1 MSKRNLI
8 AFIMVFCLCCAIIT
22 QVPAQDPIP
31 CEELQLMVQDSVG
44 NENPAV
50 YRNHG
55 KYVSTVAKLVDPYL
69 ESEAIDSVCA
79 SCIVSQ
85 FARRIPVEDQEPC
98 FSTTE

>member
-8 AFIMVFCLCCAIIT
+8 AFAMVFCLFCAVIA
-22 QVPAQDPIP
+22 QVPAQDPIT
-31 CEELQLMVQDSVG
+31 CGDLQALVQDSVG
-44 NENPAV
+44 NEDPAV

-69 ESEAIDSVCA
+69 ESGEIDSVCA
-79 SCIVSQ
+79 SCIVNQ

-98 FSTTE
+98 GL

>member
-8 AFIMVFCLCCAIIT
+8 AFVMVLCLCCAIIS
-22 QVPAQDPIP
+22 QVPAQDPIT
-31 CEELQLMVQDSVG
+31 CRELQIMVQETVG
-44 NENPAV
+44 NEDPAV

-85 FARRIPVEDQEPC
+85 FARRIPIEDQEPC
-98 FSTTE
+98 EF

>member
-8 AFIMVFCLCCAIIT
+8 AFAMVFCLFCAVIA
-22 QVPAQDPIP
+22 QLPAQDPIT
-31 CEELQLMVQDSVG
+31 CRDLQLMVQTEVG
-44 NENPAV
+44 NEDPAV

-69 ESEAIDSVCA
+69 ESGEIDSVCA

-85 FARRIPVEDQEPC
+85 FARRIPVEEQELC
-98 FSTTE
+98 EF

>member
-8 AFIMVFCLCCAIIT
+8 AFAMVFCLFCAVIA
-22 QVPAQDPIP
+22 QVPAQDPIT
-31 CEELQLMVQDSVG
+31 CGELQAMVQTEVG
-44 NENPAV
+44 NEDDNPDR

-69 ESEAIDSVCA
+69 ESGEIDSVCA

-85 FARRIPVEDQEPC
+85 FARGILVENQELC
-98 FSTTE
+98 EF